1 MTASSHI
8 SGANGN
14 ILGFK
19 SGSFTGEISG
29 RGISSST
36 YVHVSSD
43 LDVNGNTALGNA
55 ASDTHLIT
63 GDITAS
69 RHISA
74 SGNIIASGFVSASSI
89 NISTTTAATADAAH
103 YSVNGS
109 RVEVRNQ
116 LQEGLENGTFAK
128 FELRN
133 TSINA
138 GSIVLG
144 SFTGNHSDT
153 NMSGSIITAAT
164 IGNSTASIF
173 IHNETGG
180 NIAND
185 TPFTASFIVM

>member
-1 MTASSHI
+1 MFI
-8 SGANGN
+8 NGAGVLTFRLDDN
-14 ILGFK
+14 
-19 SGSFTGEISG
+19 TGV
-29 RGISSST
+29 GISSPANSKLLF
-36 YVHVSSD
+36 HQPDDMAVSF
-43 LDVNGNTALGNA
+43 LEVEY
-55 ASDTHLIT
+55 T
-63 GDITAS
+63 GINVTGHITAS
-69 RHISA
+69 GNISA
-74 SGNIIASGFVSASSI
+74 SGDIIASGFVSASSI